1 MKRTFF
7 NSKGKDKQYIVIGCG
22 RFGSSVA
29 KKMCQLGNEVMVID
43 KDEDSIENIAEQVTH
58 TAIVDV
64 TEERDLKSIGLGNFD
79 VVIVAISS
87 DIRASIMVTIMAKEM
102 GVPKIVCK
110 AKDELQAKVLYK
122 IGADKVVFPERDM
135 GIRLAYNLA
144 SENILDQIN
153 LDPEYSIMEIVT
165 PTNWVGKTIIELNLR
180 AKYDITVLAVKTPSG
195 LKEHRDFL
203 IELEN
208 KGIKVYKTLNKI
220 FSEMVDTENTQGILA
235 VLEYKERDLVNNINQ
250 DDKFVLILDRIQDPG
265 NMGTIIRTA
274 DSAGV
279 DAVILLKGCVDIYNP
294 KVIRS
299 TMGSIFD
306 MNIIHATQDDAVN
319 FLKSNDFNIVSS
331 YLQTDNYY
339 HETTYDGKIALVIG
353 NEANGINDELIAQS
367 DKLVKIPIYGNAESL
382 NAAISAAVLMYEIK
396 KYLS

>member
-7 NSKGKDKQYIVIGCG
+7 NSKSKDKQYLVIGCG

-43 KDEDSIENIAEQVTH
+43 KDEDSINNTAELVTH

-87 DIRASIMVTIMAKEM
+87 DIRASIMATVMAKEM
-102 GVPKIVCK
+102 GVPKVVCK

-165 PTNWVGKTIIELNLR
+165 PQNWVGKTIIELNLR
-180 AKYDITVLAVKTPSG
+180 AKYDITVLAVKTQSG
-195 LKEHRDFL
+195 LKVMPSPNYKMQEKNIL
-203 IELEN
+203 IIIGNTDKISDIILEN
-208 KGIKVYKTLNKI
+208 
-220 FSEMVDTENTQGILA
+220 
-235 VLEYKERDLVNNINQ
+235 
-250 DDKFVLILDRIQDPG
+250 
-265 NMGTIIRTA
+265 
-274 DSAGV
+274 
-279 DAVILLKGCVDIYNP
+279 
-294 KVIRS
+294 
-299 TMGSIFD
+299 
-306 MNIIHATQDDAVN
+306 
-319 FLKSNDFNIVSS
+319 
-331 YLQTDNYY
+331 
-339 HETTYDGKIALVIG
+339 
-353 NEANGINDELIAQS
+353 
-367 DKLVKIPIYGNAESL
+367 
-382 NAAISAAVLMYEIK
+382 
-396 KYLS
+396 

>member
-22 RFGSSVA
+22 RFSSSVA

-87 DIRASIMVTIMAKEM
+87 DIRASIMATIMAKEM

-180 AKYDITVLAVKTPSG
+180 AKYDITVLAVKTTSG
-195 LKEHRDFL
+195 LKVMPSPNYKMQEKNIL
-203 IELEN
+203 I
-208 KGIKVYKTLNKI
+208 I
-220 FSEMVDTENTQGILA
+220 
-235 VLEYKERDLVNNINQ
+235 
-250 DDKFVLILDRIQDPG
+250 
-265 NMGTIIRTA
+265 
-274 DSAGV
+274 
-279 DAVILLKGCVDIYNP
+279 
-294 KVIRS
+294 
-299 TMGSIFD
+299 
-306 MNIIHATQDDAVN
+306 
-319 FLKSNDFNIVSS
+319 
-331 YLQTDNYY
+331 
-339 HETTYDGKIALVIG
+339 IG
-353 NEANGINDELIAQS
+353 NTDKIS
-367 DKLVKIPIYGNAESL
+367 DIILHD
-382 NAAISAAVLMYEIK
+382 
-396 KYLS
+396 

>member
-87 DIRASIMVTIMAKEM
+87 DIRASIMATIMAKEM

-180 AKYDITVLAVKTPSG
+180 AKYDITVLAVKTTSG
-195 LKEHRDFL
+195 LKVMPSPNYNMQEKNIL
-203 IELEN
+203 I
-208 KGIKVYKTLNKI
+208 I
-220 FSEMVDTENTQGILA
+220 
-235 VLEYKERDLVNNINQ
+235 
-250 DDKFVLILDRIQDPG
+250 
-265 NMGTIIRTA
+265 
-274 DSAGV
+274 
-279 DAVILLKGCVDIYNP
+279 
-294 KVIRS
+294 
-299 TMGSIFD
+299 
-306 MNIIHATQDDAVN
+306 
-319 FLKSNDFNIVSS
+319 
-331 YLQTDNYY
+331 
-339 HETTYDGKIALVIG
+339 IG
-353 NEANGINDELIAQS
+353 NTDKIS
-367 DKLVKIPIYGNAESL
+367 DIILHD
-382 NAAISAAVLMYEIK
+382 
-396 KYLS
+396 

>member
-180 AKYDITVLAVKTPSG
+180 AKYDITVLAVKTTSG
-195 LKEHRDFL
+195 LKVMPSPNYKMQEKNIL
-203 IELEN
+203 I
-208 KGIKVYKTLNKI
+208 I
-220 FSEMVDTENTQGILA
+220 
-235 VLEYKERDLVNNINQ
+235 
-250 DDKFVLILDRIQDPG
+250 
-265 NMGTIIRTA
+265 
-274 DSAGV
+274 
-279 DAVILLKGCVDIYNP
+279 
-294 KVIRS
+294 
-299 TMGSIFD
+299 
-306 MNIIHATQDDAVN
+306 
-319 FLKSNDFNIVSS
+319 
-331 YLQTDNYY
+331 
-339 HETTYDGKIALVIG
+339 IG
-353 NEANGINDELIAQS
+353 NT
-367 DKLVKIPIYGNAESL
+367 DKIGDIILHD
-382 NAAISAAVLMYEIK
+382 
-396 KYLS
+396 

>member
-87 DIRASIMVTIMAKEM
+87 DIRSSIMATIMAKEM

-180 AKYDITVLAVKTPSG
+180 AKYDITVLAVKTTSG
-195 LKEHRDFL
+195 LKVMPSPNYKMQEKNIL
-203 IELEN
+203 I
-208 KGIKVYKTLNKI
+208 I
-220 FSEMVDTENTQGILA
+220 
-235 VLEYKERDLVNNINQ
+235 
-250 DDKFVLILDRIQDPG
+250 
-265 NMGTIIRTA
+265 
-274 DSAGV
+274 
-279 DAVILLKGCVDIYNP
+279 
-294 KVIRS
+294 
-299 TMGSIFD
+299 
-306 MNIIHATQDDAVN
+306 
-319 FLKSNDFNIVSS
+319 
-331 YLQTDNYY
+331 
-339 HETTYDGKIALVIG
+339 IG
-353 NEANGINDELIAQS
+353 NTDKIS
-367 DKLVKIPIYGNAESL
+367 DIILHD
-382 NAAISAAVLMYEIK
+382 
-396 KYLS
+396 

>member
-7 NSKGKDKQYIVIGCG
+7 NSKSKDKQYLVIGCG

-43 KDEDSIENIAEQVTH
+43 KDEDSINNIAELVTH

-87 DIRASIMVTIMAKEM
+87 DVRASIMATVMAKEM
-102 GVPKIVCK
+102 GVPKVVCK

-165 PTNWVGKTIIELNLR
+165 PQNWVGKTIIELNLR
-180 AKYDITVLAVKTPSG
+180 AKYDITVLAVKTQSG
-195 LKEHRDFL
+195 LKVMPSP
-203 IELEN
+203 N
-208 KGIKVYKTLNKI
+208 YKMQEK
-220 FSEMVDTENTQGILA
+220 NTTNHLS
-235 VLEYKERDLVNNINQ
+235 KE
-250 DDKFVLILDRIQDPG
+250 
-265 NMGTIIRTA
+265 
-274 DSAGV
+274 
-279 DAVILLKGCVDIYNP
+279 
-294 KVIRS
+294 
-299 TMGSIFD
+299 
-306 MNIIHATQDDAVN
+306 
-319 FLKSNDFNIVSS
+319 
-331 YLQTDNYY
+331 
-339 HETTYDGKIALVIG
+339 
-353 NEANGINDELIAQS
+353 
-367 DKLVKIPIYGNAESL
+367 
-382 NAAISAAVLMYEIK
+382 
-396 KYLS
+396 

>member
-7 NSKGKDKQYIVIGCG
+7 NSKSKDKQYLVIGCG

-43 KDEDSIENIAEQVTH
+43 KDEDSINNIAELVTH

-87 DIRASIMVTIMAKEM
+87 DIRASIMATVMAKEM
-102 GVPKIVCK
+102 GVPKVVCK

-180 AKYDITVLAVKTPSG
+180 AKYDITVLAVKTTSG
-195 LKEHRDFL
+195 LKVMPSPNYKMQEKNIL
-203 IELEN
+203 I
-208 KGIKVYKTLNKI
+208 I
-220 FSEMVDTENTQGILA
+220 
-235 VLEYKERDLVNNINQ
+235 
-250 DDKFVLILDRIQDPG
+250 
-265 NMGTIIRTA
+265 
-274 DSAGV
+274 
-279 DAVILLKGCVDIYNP
+279 
-294 KVIRS
+294 
-299 TMGSIFD
+299 
-306 MNIIHATQDDAVN
+306 
-319 FLKSNDFNIVSS
+319 
-331 YLQTDNYY
+331 
-339 HETTYDGKIALVIG
+339 IG
-353 NEANGINDELIAQS
+353 NTDKIS
-367 DKLVKIPIYGNAESL
+367 DIILHD
-382 NAAISAAVLMYEIK
+382 
-396 KYLS
+396 

>member
-7 NSKGKDKQYIVIGCG
+7 NSKSKDKQYLVIGCG

-43 KDEDSIENIAEQVTH
+43 KDEDSINNIAELVTH

-87 DIRASIMVTIMAKEM
+87 DVRASIMATVMAKEM
-102 GVPKIVCK
+102 GVPKVVCK

-165 PTNWVGKTIIELNLR
+165 PQNWVGKTIIELNLR
-180 AKYDITVLAVKTPSG
+180 AKYDITVLAVKTQSG
-195 LKEHRDFL
+195 LKVMPSPNYKMQEKNIL
-203 IELEN
+203 IIIGNTDKISDIILEN
-208 KGIKVYKTLNKI
+208 
-220 FSEMVDTENTQGILA
+220 S
-235 VLEYKERDLVNNINQ
+235 
-250 DDKFVLILDRIQDPG
+250 
-265 NMGTIIRTA
+265 
-274 DSAGV
+274 
-279 DAVILLKGCVDIYNP
+279 
-294 KVIRS
+294 
-299 TMGSIFD
+299 
-306 MNIIHATQDDAVN
+306 
-319 FLKSNDFNIVSS
+319 
-331 YLQTDNYY
+331 
-339 HETTYDGKIALVIG
+339 
-353 NEANGINDELIAQS
+353 
-367 DKLVKIPIYGNAESL
+367 
-382 NAAISAAVLMYEIK
+382 
-396 KYLS
+396 

>member
-7 NSKGKDKQYIVIGCG
+7 NSKSKDKQYLVIGCG

-43 KDEDSIENIAEQVTH
+43 KDEDSINNIAELVTH

-87 DIRASIMVTIMAKEM
+87 DVRASIMATVMAKEM
-102 GVPKIVCK
+102 GVPKVVCK

-165 PTNWVGKTIIELNLR
+165 PQNWVGKTIIELNLR
-180 AKYDITVLAVKTPSG
+180 AKYDITVLAVKTQSG
-195 LKEHRDFL
+195 LKVMPSPNYKMQEKNIL
-203 IELEN
+203 IIIGKTDKISDIILEN
-208 KGIKVYKTLNKI
+208 
-220 FSEMVDTENTQGILA
+220 
-235 VLEYKERDLVNNINQ
+235 
-250 DDKFVLILDRIQDPG
+250 
-265 NMGTIIRTA
+265 
-274 DSAGV
+274 
-279 DAVILLKGCVDIYNP
+279 
-294 KVIRS
+294 
-299 TMGSIFD
+299 
-306 MNIIHATQDDAVN
+306 
-319 FLKSNDFNIVSS
+319 
-331 YLQTDNYY
+331 
-339 HETTYDGKIALVIG
+339 
-353 NEANGINDELIAQS
+353 
-367 DKLVKIPIYGNAESL
+367 
-382 NAAISAAVLMYEIK
+382 
-396 KYLS
+396 

>member
-165 PTNWVGKTIIELNLR
+165 PQNWVGKTIIELNLR
-180 AKYDITVLAVKTPSG
+180 AKYDITVLAVKTQSG
-195 LKEHRDFL
+195 LKVMPSPNYKMQEKNIL
-203 IELEN
+203 I
-208 KGIKVYKTLNKI
+208 I
-220 FSEMVDTENTQGILA
+220 
-235 VLEYKERDLVNNINQ
+235 
-250 DDKFVLILDRIQDPG
+250 
-265 NMGTIIRTA
+265 
-274 DSAGV
+274 
-279 DAVILLKGCVDIYNP
+279 
-294 KVIRS
+294 
-299 TMGSIFD
+299 
-306 MNIIHATQDDAVN
+306 
-319 FLKSNDFNIVSS
+319 
-331 YLQTDNYY
+331 
-339 HETTYDGKIALVIG
+339 IG
-353 NEANGINDELIAQS
+353 NT
-367 DKLVKIPIYGNAESL
+367 DKIGDIILHD
-382 NAAISAAVLMYEIK
+382 
-396 KYLS
+396 

>member
-7 NSKGKDKQYIVIGCG
+7 NSKSKDKQYLVIGCG

-43 KDEDSIENIAEQVTH
+43 KDEDSINNIAELVTH

-87 DIRASIMVTIMAKEM
+87 DVRASIMATVMAKEM
-102 GVPKIVCK
+102 GVPKVVCK

-165 PTNWVGKTIIELNLR
+165 PQNWVDKTIIELNLR
-180 AKYDITVLAVKTPSG
+180 AKYDITVLAVKTQSG
-195 LKEHRDFL
+195 LKVMPSPNYKMQEKNIL
-203 IELEN
+203 IIIGNTDKISDIILEN
-208 KGIKVYKTLNKI
+208 
-220 FSEMVDTENTQGILA
+220 
-235 VLEYKERDLVNNINQ
+235 
-250 DDKFVLILDRIQDPG
+250 
-265 NMGTIIRTA
+265 
-274 DSAGV
+274 
-279 DAVILLKGCVDIYNP
+279 
-294 KVIRS
+294 
-299 TMGSIFD
+299 
-306 MNIIHATQDDAVN
+306 
-319 FLKSNDFNIVSS
+319 
-331 YLQTDNYY
+331 
-339 HETTYDGKIALVIG
+339 
-353 NEANGINDELIAQS
+353 
-367 DKLVKIPIYGNAESL
+367 
-382 NAAISAAVLMYEIK
+382 
-396 KYLS
+396 

>member
-7 NSKGKDKQYIVIGCG
+7 NSKSKDKQYLVIGCG

-43 KDEDSIENIAEQVTH
+43 KDEDSINNIAELVTH

-87 DIRASIMVTIMAKEM
+87 DVRASIMATVMAKEM
-102 GVPKIVCK
+102 GVPKVVCK

-165 PTNWVGKTIIELNLR
+165 PQNWVGKTIIELNLR
-180 AKYDITVLAVKTPSG
+180 AKYDITVLAVKTQSG
-195 LKEHRDFL
+195 LKVMPSPNYKMQEKNIL
-203 IELEN
+203 I
-208 KGIKVYKTLNKI
+208 I
-220 FSEMVDTENTQGILA
+220 
-235 VLEYKERDLVNNINQ
+235 
-250 DDKFVLILDRIQDPG
+250 
-265 NMGTIIRTA
+265 
-274 DSAGV
+274 
-279 DAVILLKGCVDIYNP
+279 
-294 KVIRS
+294 
-299 TMGSIFD
+299 
-306 MNIIHATQDDAVN
+306 
-319 FLKSNDFNIVSS
+319 
-331 YLQTDNYY
+331 
-339 HETTYDGKIALVIG
+339 IG
-353 NEANGINDELIAQS
+353 NTD
-367 DKLVKIPIYGNAESL
+367 
-382 NAAISAAVLMYEIK
+382 
-396 KYLS
+396 

>member
-79 VVIVAISS
+79 VVIAAISS
-87 DIRASIMVTIMAKEM
+87 DIRASIMATVMAKEM
-102 GVPKIVCK
+102 GVPKVVCK

-180 AKYDITVLAVKTPSG
+180 AKYDITVLAVKTTSG
-195 LKEHRDFL
+195 LKVMPSPNYKMQEKNIL
-203 IELEN
+203 I
-208 KGIKVYKTLNKI
+208 I
-220 FSEMVDTENTQGILA
+220 
-235 VLEYKERDLVNNINQ
+235 
-250 DDKFVLILDRIQDPG
+250 
-265 NMGTIIRTA
+265 
-274 DSAGV
+274 
-279 DAVILLKGCVDIYNP
+279 
-294 KVIRS
+294 
-299 TMGSIFD
+299 
-306 MNIIHATQDDAVN
+306 
-319 FLKSNDFNIVSS
+319 
-331 YLQTDNYY
+331 
-339 HETTYDGKIALVIG
+339 IG
-353 NEANGINDELIAQS
+353 NTDKIS
-367 DKLVKIPIYGNAESL
+367 DIILHD
-382 NAAISAAVLMYEIK
+382 
-396 KYLS
+396 

>member
-87 DIRASIMVTIMAKEM
+87 DIRASIMATIMAKEM

-180 AKYDITVLAVKTPSG
+180 AKYDITVLAVKTTSG
-195 LKEHRDFL
+195 LKVMPSPNYKMQEKNIL
-203 IELEN
+203 I
-208 KGIKVYKTLNKI
+208 
-220 FSEMVDTENTQGILA
+220 S
-235 VLEYKERDLVNNINQ
+235 
-250 DDKFVLILDRIQDPG
+250 
-265 NMGTIIRTA
+265 
-274 DSAGV
+274 
-279 DAVILLKGCVDIYNP
+279 
-294 KVIRS
+294 
-299 TMGSIFD
+299 
-306 MNIIHATQDDAVN
+306 
-319 FLKSNDFNIVSS
+319 
-331 YLQTDNYY
+331 
-339 HETTYDGKIALVIG
+339 IG
-353 NEANGINDELIAQS
+353 NTDKIS
-367 DKLVKIPIYGNAESL
+367 DIILHD
-382 NAAISAAVLMYEIK
+382 
-396 KYLS
+396 

>member
-165 PTNWVGKTIIELNLR
+165 PQNWVGKTIIELNLR
-180 AKYDITVLAVKTPSG
+180 AKYDITVLAVKTQSG
-195 LKEHRDFL
+195 LKVMPSPNYKMQEKNIL
-203 IELEN
+203 IIIGNTDKISDIILEN
-208 KGIKVYKTLNKI
+208 
-220 FSEMVDTENTQGILA
+220 
-235 VLEYKERDLVNNINQ
+235 
-250 DDKFVLILDRIQDPG
+250 
-265 NMGTIIRTA
+265 
-274 DSAGV
+274 
-279 DAVILLKGCVDIYNP
+279 
-294 KVIRS
+294 
-299 TMGSIFD
+299 
-306 MNIIHATQDDAVN
+306 
-319 FLKSNDFNIVSS
+319 
-331 YLQTDNYY
+331 
-339 HETTYDGKIALVIG
+339 
-353 NEANGINDELIAQS
+353 
-367 DKLVKIPIYGNAESL
+367 
-382 NAAISAAVLMYEIK
+382 
-396 KYLS
+396 

>member
-7 NSKGKDKQYIVIGCG
+7 NSKSKDKQYLVIGCG

-43 KDEDSIENIAEQVTH
+43 KDEDSINNIAELVTH

-87 DIRASIMVTIMAKEM
+87 DIRASIMATVMAKEM
-102 GVPKIVCK
+102 GVPKVVCK

-165 PTNWVGKTIIELNLR
+165 PQNWVDKTIIELNLR
-180 AKYDITVLAVKTPSG
+180 AKYDITVLAVKTQSG
-195 LKEHRDFL
+195 LKVMPSPNYKMQEKNIL
-203 IELEN
+203 IIIGNTDKISDIILEN
-208 KGIKVYKTLNKI
+208 
-220 FSEMVDTENTQGILA
+220 
-235 VLEYKERDLVNNINQ
+235 
-250 DDKFVLILDRIQDPG
+250 
-265 NMGTIIRTA
+265 
-274 DSAGV
+274 
-279 DAVILLKGCVDIYNP
+279 
-294 KVIRS
+294 
-299 TMGSIFD
+299 
-306 MNIIHATQDDAVN
+306 
-319 FLKSNDFNIVSS
+319 
-331 YLQTDNYY
+331 
-339 HETTYDGKIALVIG
+339 
-353 NEANGINDELIAQS
+353 
-367 DKLVKIPIYGNAESL
+367 
-382 NAAISAAVLMYEIK
+382 
-396 KYLS
+396 

>member
-7 NSKGKDKQYIVIGCG
+7 NSKSKDKQYLVIGCG

-87 DIRASIMVTIMAKEM
+87 DIRASIMATIMAKEM

-180 AKYDITVLAVKTPSG
+180 AKYDITVLAVKTTSG
-195 LKEHRDFL
+195 LKVMPSPNYKMQEKNIL
-203 IELEN
+203 I
-208 KGIKVYKTLNKI
+208 I
-220 FSEMVDTENTQGILA
+220 
-235 VLEYKERDLVNNINQ
+235 
-250 DDKFVLILDRIQDPG
+250 
-265 NMGTIIRTA
+265 
-274 DSAGV
+274 
-279 DAVILLKGCVDIYNP
+279 
-294 KVIRS
+294 
-299 TMGSIFD
+299 
-306 MNIIHATQDDAVN
+306 
-319 FLKSNDFNIVSS
+319 
-331 YLQTDNYY
+331 
-339 HETTYDGKIALVIG
+339 IG
-353 NEANGINDELIAQS
+353 NT
-367 DKLVKIPIYGNAESL
+367 DKIGDIILHD
-382 NAAISAAVLMYEIK
+382 
-396 KYLS
+396 

>member
-7 NSKGKDKQYIVIGCG
+7 NSKNKDKQYLVIGCG

-43 KDEDSIENIAEQVTH
+43 KDEDSIDNIAEQVTH

-87 DIRASIMVTIMAKEM
+87 DIRASIMATVMAKEM

-165 PTNWVGKTIIELNLR
+165 PQNWVGKTIIELNLR
-180 AKYDITVLAVKTPSG
+180 AKYDITVLAVKTQSG
-195 LKEHRDFL
+195 LKVMPSPNYKMQEKNIL
-203 IELEN
+203 IIIGNTDKISDIILEN
-208 KGIKVYKTLNKI
+208 
-220 FSEMVDTENTQGILA
+220 
-235 VLEYKERDLVNNINQ
+235 
-250 DDKFVLILDRIQDPG
+250 
-265 NMGTIIRTA
+265 
-274 DSAGV
+274 
-279 DAVILLKGCVDIYNP
+279 
-294 KVIRS
+294 
-299 TMGSIFD
+299 
-306 MNIIHATQDDAVN
+306 
-319 FLKSNDFNIVSS
+319 
-331 YLQTDNYY
+331 
-339 HETTYDGKIALVIG
+339 
-353 NEANGINDELIAQS
+353 
-367 DKLVKIPIYGNAESL
+367 
-382 NAAISAAVLMYEIK
+382 
-396 KYLS
+396 

>member
-7 NSKGKDKQYIVIGCG
+7 NSKSKDKQYLVIGCG

-43 KDEDSIENIAEQVTH
+43 KDEDSINNIAELVTH

-87 DIRASIMVTIMAKEM
+87 DVRASIMATVMAKEM
-102 GVPKIVCK
+102 GVPKVVCK

-165 PTNWVGKTIIELNLR
+165 PQNWVGKTIIELNLR
-180 AKYDITVLAVKTPSG
+180 AKYDITVLAVKTQSG
-195 LKEHRDFL
+195 LKVMPSPNYKMQEKNIL
-203 IELEN
+203 IIIGNTDKISDIILEN
-208 KGIKVYKTLNKI
+208 
-220 FSEMVDTENTQGILA
+220 
-235 VLEYKERDLVNNINQ
+235 
-250 DDKFVLILDRIQDPG
+250 
-265 NMGTIIRTA
+265 
-274 DSAGV
+274 
-279 DAVILLKGCVDIYNP
+279 
-294 KVIRS
+294 
-299 TMGSIFD
+299 
-306 MNIIHATQDDAVN
+306 
-319 FLKSNDFNIVSS
+319 
-331 YLQTDNYY
+331 
-339 HETTYDGKIALVIG
+339 
-353 NEANGINDELIAQS
+353 
-367 DKLVKIPIYGNAESL
+367 
-382 NAAISAAVLMYEIK
+382 
-396 KYLS
+396 

>member
-7 NSKGKDKQYIVIGCG
+7 NSKSKDKQYLVIGCG

-43 KDEDSIENIAEQVTH
+43 KDEDSINNIAELVTH

-87 DIRASIMVTIMAKEM
+87 DVRASIMATVMAKEM
-102 GVPKIVCK
+102 GVPKVVCK

-165 PTNWVGKTIIELNLR
+165 PQNWVGKTIIELNLR
-180 AKYDITVLAVKTPSG
+180 AKYDINVLAVKTQSG
-195 LKEHRDFL
+195 LKVMPSPNYKMQEKNIL
-203 IELEN
+203 IIIGNTDKISDIILEN
-208 KGIKVYKTLNKI
+208 
-220 FSEMVDTENTQGILA
+220 
-235 VLEYKERDLVNNINQ
+235 
-250 DDKFVLILDRIQDPG
+250 
-265 NMGTIIRTA
+265 
-274 DSAGV
+274 
-279 DAVILLKGCVDIYNP
+279 
-294 KVIRS
+294 
-299 TMGSIFD
+299 
-306 MNIIHATQDDAVN
+306 
-319 FLKSNDFNIVSS
+319 
-331 YLQTDNYY
+331 
-339 HETTYDGKIALVIG
+339 
-353 NEANGINDELIAQS
+353 
-367 DKLVKIPIYGNAESL
+367 
-382 NAAISAAVLMYEIK
+382 
-396 KYLS
+396 

>member
-7 NSKGKDKQYIVIGCG
+7 NSKSKDKQYLVIGCG

-43 KDEDSIENIAEQVTH
+43 KDEDSINNIAELVTH

-87 DIRASIMVTIMAKEM
+87 DVRASIMATVMAKEM
-102 GVPKIVCK
+102 GVPKVVCK

-165 PTNWVGKTIIELNLR
+165 PQNWVGKTIIEINLR
-180 AKYDITVLAVKTPSG
+180 AKYDITVLAVKTQSG
-195 LKEHRDFL
+195 LKVMPSPNYKMQEKNIL
-203 IELEN
+203 IIIGNTDKISDIILEN
-208 KGIKVYKTLNKI
+208 
-220 FSEMVDTENTQGILA
+220 
-235 VLEYKERDLVNNINQ
+235 
-250 DDKFVLILDRIQDPG
+250 
-265 NMGTIIRTA
+265 
-274 DSAGV
+274 
-279 DAVILLKGCVDIYNP
+279 
-294 KVIRS
+294 
-299 TMGSIFD
+299 
-306 MNIIHATQDDAVN
+306 
-319 FLKSNDFNIVSS
+319 
-331 YLQTDNYY
+331 
-339 HETTYDGKIALVIG
+339 
-353 NEANGINDELIAQS
+353 
-367 DKLVKIPIYGNAESL
+367 
-382 NAAISAAVLMYEIK
+382 
-396 KYLS
+396 

>member
-7 NSKGKDKQYIVIGCG
+7 NSKSKDKQYLVIGCG

-43 KDEDSIENIAEQVTH
+43 KDEDSINNIAELVTH

-87 DIRASIMVTIMAKEM
+87 DIRASIMATVMAKEM
-102 GVPKIVCK
+102 GVPKVVCK

-165 PTNWVGKTIIELNLR
+165 PHNWVGKTIIELNLR
-180 AKYDITVLAVKTPSG
+180 AKYDITVLAVKTQSG
-195 LKEHRDFL
+195 LKVMPSPNYKMQEKNIL
-203 IELEN
+203 IIIGNTDKISDIILEN
-208 KGIKVYKTLNKI
+208 
-220 FSEMVDTENTQGILA
+220 
-235 VLEYKERDLVNNINQ
+235 
-250 DDKFVLILDRIQDPG
+250 
-265 NMGTIIRTA
+265 
-274 DSAGV
+274 
-279 DAVILLKGCVDIYNP
+279 
-294 KVIRS
+294 
-299 TMGSIFD
+299 
-306 MNIIHATQDDAVN
+306 
-319 FLKSNDFNIVSS
+319 
-331 YLQTDNYY
+331 
-339 HETTYDGKIALVIG
+339 
-353 NEANGINDELIAQS
+353 
-367 DKLVKIPIYGNAESL
+367 
-382 NAAISAAVLMYEIK
+382 
-396 KYLS
+396 

>member
-7 NSKGKDKQYIVIGCG
+7 NSKSKDKQYLVIGCG

-43 KDEDSIENIAEQVTH
+43 KDEDSINNIAELVTH

-87 DIRASIMVTIMAKEM
+87 DIRASKMATVMAKEM
-102 GVPKIVCK
+102 GVPKVVCK

-165 PTNWVGKTIIELNLR
+165 PQNWVGKTIIELNLR
-180 AKYDITVLAVKTPSG
+180 AKYDITVLAVKTQSG
-195 LKEHRDFL
+195 LKVMPSPNYKMQEKNIL
-203 IELEN
+203 IIIGNTDKISDIILEN
-208 KGIKVYKTLNKI
+208 
-220 FSEMVDTENTQGILA
+220 
-235 VLEYKERDLVNNINQ
+235 
-250 DDKFVLILDRIQDPG
+250 
-265 NMGTIIRTA
+265 
-274 DSAGV
+274 
-279 DAVILLKGCVDIYNP
+279 
-294 KVIRS
+294 
-299 TMGSIFD
+299 
-306 MNIIHATQDDAVN
+306 
-319 FLKSNDFNIVSS
+319 
-331 YLQTDNYY
+331 
-339 HETTYDGKIALVIG
+339 
-353 NEANGINDELIAQS
+353 
-367 DKLVKIPIYGNAESL
+367 
-382 NAAISAAVLMYEIK
+382 
-396 KYLS
+396 

>member
-7 NSKGKDKQYIVIGCG
+7 NSKSREKQYLVIGCG

-29 KKMCQLGNEVMVID
+29 KKMCQLGNEVMVVD
-43 KDEDSIENIAEQVTH
+43 KDEDSINNVAELVTH

-87 DIRASIMVTIMAKEM
+87 DIRASIMATVMAKEM

-165 PTNWVGKTIIELNLR
+165 PQNWVGKTIIELNLR
-180 AKYDITVLAVKTPSG
+180 AKYDITVLDVKTKSG
-195 LKEHRDFL
+195 LKVMPSPNYKMQEKNIL
-203 IELEN
+203 IIIGNTDKISDIILEN
-208 KGIKVYKTLNKI
+208 
-220 FSEMVDTENTQGILA
+220 
-235 VLEYKERDLVNNINQ
+235 
-250 DDKFVLILDRIQDPG
+250 
-265 NMGTIIRTA
+265 
-274 DSAGV
+274 
-279 DAVILLKGCVDIYNP
+279 
-294 KVIRS
+294 
-299 TMGSIFD
+299 
-306 MNIIHATQDDAVN
+306 
-319 FLKSNDFNIVSS
+319 
-331 YLQTDNYY
+331 
-339 HETTYDGKIALVIG
+339 
-353 NEANGINDELIAQS
+353 
-367 DKLVKIPIYGNAESL
+367 
-382 NAAISAAVLMYEIK
+382 
-396 KYLS
+396 

>member
-7 NSKGKDKQYIVIGCG
+7 NSKSKDKQYLVIGCG

-43 KDEDSIENIAEQVTH
+43 KGEDSINNIAELVTH

-64 TEERDLKSIGLGNFD
+64 TEERDLKSIGLGNVD

-87 DIRASIMVTIMAKEM
+87 DIRASIMATVMAKEM
-102 GVPKIVCK
+102 GVPKVVCK

-180 AKYDITVLAVKTPSG
+180 AKYDITVLAVKTTSG
-195 LKEHRDFL
+195 LKVMPSPNYKMQEKNIL
-203 IELEN
+203 I
-208 KGIKVYKTLNKI
+208 I
-220 FSEMVDTENTQGILA
+220 
-235 VLEYKERDLVNNINQ
+235 
-250 DDKFVLILDRIQDPG
+250 
-265 NMGTIIRTA
+265 
-274 DSAGV
+274 
-279 DAVILLKGCVDIYNP
+279 
-294 KVIRS
+294 
-299 TMGSIFD
+299 
-306 MNIIHATQDDAVN
+306 
-319 FLKSNDFNIVSS
+319 
-331 YLQTDNYY
+331 
-339 HETTYDGKIALVIG
+339 IG
-353 NEANGINDELIAQS
+353 NTDKIS
-367 DKLVKIPIYGNAESL
+367 DIILHD
-382 NAAISAAVLMYEIK
+382 
-396 KYLS
+396 

>member
-7 NSKGKDKQYIVIGCG
+7 NSKSKDKQYLVIGCG

-43 KDEDSIENIAEQVTH
+43 KDEDSINNIAELVTH

-87 DIRASIMVTIMAKEM
+87 DIRGSIMATVMAKEM
-102 GVPKIVCK
+102 GVPKVVCK

-165 PTNWVGKTIIELNLR
+165 PQNWVGKTIIELNLR
-180 AKYDITVLAVKTPSG
+180 AKYDITVLAVKTQSG
-195 LKEHRDFL
+195 LKVMPSPNYKMQEKNIL
-203 IELEN
+203 I
-208 KGIKVYKTLNKI
+208 I
-220 FSEMVDTENTQGILA
+220 
-235 VLEYKERDLVNNINQ
+235 
-250 DDKFVLILDRIQDPG
+250 
-265 NMGTIIRTA
+265 
-274 DSAGV
+274 
-279 DAVILLKGCVDIYNP
+279 
-294 KVIRS
+294 
-299 TMGSIFD
+299 
-306 MNIIHATQDDAVN
+306 
-319 FLKSNDFNIVSS
+319 
-331 YLQTDNYY
+331 
-339 HETTYDGKIALVIG
+339 IG
-353 NEANGINDELIAQS
+353 NT
-367 DKLVKIPIYGNAESL
+367 DKIGDIILHD
-382 NAAISAAVLMYEIK
+382 
-396 KYLS
+396 